1 MNPTTRPRSVPKFLA
16 ALMVA
21 AFAIA
26 ASFSQSPAWRTD
38 YAQARREAT
47 NKNKPILLEF
57 VSENCVWCR
66 KLESTTLSDPAVT
79 SLLNEQYIP
88 IKVDP
93 HRDAE
98 IIQRLQISSYP
109 TLLLAAP
116 DGRILTIVEGY
127 VETNKL
133 LTQLQVAV
141 AACRP
146 APKPRD
152 IERSRRAEALL
163 AQAKADYQ
171 AEDYFACLD
180 KCQSLSASFA
190 DCPEAATAAKIEAD
204 IIANPER
211 LAQACNN
218 TNDRL
223 TTMYMS
229 LAGVWL
235 KKGRPDEAMACL
247 EKLQQLSP
255 KSSHAQAALTK
266 LTQIQTQVSQ
276 QRECKKP

>member
-21 AFAIA
+21 AFASA
-26 ASFSQSPAWRTD
+26 AAFSQSPAWRTD

-133 LTQLQVAV
+133 MTQLQVAV

-146 APKPRD
+146 APKPREM
-152 IERSRRAEALL
+152 ERSRRAEALL

-171 AEDYFACLD
+171 AEDYFGCLD
-180 KCQSLSASFA
+180 KCQSLAGSFA

-204 IIANPER
+204 IIAN
-211 LAQACNN
+211 
-218 TNDRL
+218 DRL
-223 TTMYMS
+223 TTMYMA

-247 EKLQQLSP
+247 EKVQQLSP